1 MITRWRRS
9 LAAARANLGRS
20 VAALAPGADATD
32 PGNEVLRLGI
42 KDTPAIGDE
51 LRRRLAAEPGLAWLT
66 VDRAA
71 PGGRA
76 VDTGLLNPLTGRPM
90 TGSTSGGPVN
100 ILLGIIDLCVGTDG
114 GGSVLGPAAAT
125 GLAGIIGSG
134 LGLTCPV
141 ERVSTDGFA
150 FRPALGVIARDW
162 PTARTGFRALLRA
175 SGAAEPPAAPLA
187 GLRVALPRPGSV
199 TLPDG
204 ADMAAELEP
213 YLRPLWA
220 AGAEPVA
227 VDMTGIAARER
238 AMALLREI
246 WATADLAVTLE
257 GPVDLFGLGDS
268 VVGSLGPPGA
278 ALQAR
283 GGKYL
288 LRALNLV
295 GCTGI
300 ALPVPRLSSGL
311 ILAGPPGPVGAARAL
326 AAADL
331 LAPSLRMP
339 PLFERYFFQL
349 P

>member
-1 MITRWRRS
+1 VTTRWRRS
-9 LAAARANLGRS
+9 LEAARAQLGRS
-20 VAALAPGADATD
+20 VVALAPGAEAAD
-32 PGNEVLRLGI
+32 PGDELLRLGI
-42 KDTPAIGDE
+42 KDTPAIPAE
-51 LRRRLAAEPGLAWLT
+51 LRLRLAAEPGLAWLT

-76 VDTGLLNPLTGRPM
+76 VDTGLANPLTGRPM

-114 GGSVLGPAAAT
+114 GGSVLGPALAT
-125 GLAGIIGSG
+125 GLAGVIGSG
-134 LGLTCPV
+134 LGLACPV
-141 ERVSTDGFA
+141 ERVSTDGVP
-150 FRPALGVIARDW
+150 FRPSPGIIARDW
-162 PTARTGFRALLRA
+162 VTARAGLSALLRA
-175 SGAAEPPAAPLA
+175 TDTPPPPPASLA
-187 GLRVALPRPGSV
+187 GVRVALPRPGSV

-213 YLRPLWA
+213 CLEPLWA
-220 AGAEPVA
+220 AGARPVA
-227 VDMTGIAARER
+227 VYMAGIAGRER
-238 AMALLREI
+238 SLALLRDI
-246 WATADLAVTLE
+246 WTAADLVVTLE
-257 GPVDLFGLGDS
+257 GPVDLYGLGDS

-278 ALQAR
+278 ELQAR

-288 LRALNLV
+288 LRAVNMA

-311 ILAGPPGPVGAARAL
+311 ILAGPPGPQGAARAL

>member
-1 MITRWRRS
+1 MTTRWRRS
-9 LAAARANLGRS
+9 LAAARAQLGRS
-20 VAALAPGADATD
+20 VVALAPGADAAD
-32 PGNEVLRLGI
+32 PGDEVLRLGI
-42 KDTPAIGDE
+42 KDTAAIGEE

-76 VDTGLLNPLTGRPM
+76 IDTGLLNPLTGRPM

-100 ILLGIIDLCVGTDG
+100 ILLGIIDLCIGTDG

-125 GLAGIIGSG
+125 GLAGVIGSG

-162 PTARTGFRALLRA
+162 PTARIGLTALLRA
-175 SGAAEPPAAPLA
+175 TGVDPPPRTSLSGV
-187 GLRVALPRPGSV
+187 RVALPCPGSV

-204 ADMAAELEP
+204 ADMAAALEP
-213 YLRPLWA
+213 YLPPLWE
-220 AGAEPVA
+220 AGARPVF
-227 VDMTGIAARER
+227 VDMTGIAVRER
-238 AMALLREI
+238 SIALLREI
-246 WATADLAVTLE
+246 WTVADLVVTLE
-257 GPVDLFGLGDS
+257 GPVDLYGLGDS

-278 ALQAR
+278 DLQAR

-300 ALPVPRLSSGL
+300 TLPVPRLSSGL
-311 ILAGPPGPVGAARAL
+311 ILAGPPGRQGAACAL

-331 LAPSLRMP
+331 LASSLRMP
-339 PLFERYFFQL
+339 PLFGRYFFQL

>member
-1 MITRWRRS
+1 MTPRWRRS
-9 LAAARANLGRS
+9 LAAARAQLGRS
-20 VAALAPGADATD
+20 VVALAPGADAAE
-32 PGNEVLRLGI
+32 PGDGVLRLGI
-42 KDTPAIGDE
+42 KDTAAIGE
-51 LRRRLAAEPGLAWLT
+51 TLRRRLAAEPDLAWLT

-76 VDTGLLNPLTGRPM
+76 VDTGLTNPLTGRPM

-114 GGSVLGPAAAT
+114 GGSVLGPALAT
-125 GLAGIIGSG
+125 GLAGVIGAG

-141 ERVSTDGFA
+141 ERVSTDGFS
-150 FRPALGVIARDW
+150 FRPSLGIIGRDW
-162 PTARTGFRALLRA
+162 ATARTGFAALLRA
-175 SGAAEPPAAPLA
+175 TCAGQPPAAPVA
-187 GLRVALPRPGSV
+187 GLRVAVPKPGSV

-213 YLRPLWA
+213 WLGALWA

-227 VDMTGIAARER
+227 VDMAGIAARER
-238 AMALLREI
+238 SMTLLGEL
-246 WATADLAVTLE
+246 WDAADLAVTLE
-257 GPVDLFGLGDS
+257 GPVDVYGLGDS
-268 VVGSLGPPGA
+268 VVGSLGLPGA

-288 LRALNLV
+288 LRALNV
-295 GCTGI
+295 MACTGI
-300 ALPVPRLSSGL
+300 ALPVPRLASGL